1 MRGGK
6 TVHATYCVEQPDSV
20 EVRRLNERDR
30 LRLAAL
36 LDGERGYSL
45 FLAANLGQF
54 GLRNDFV
61 RYWAAFRGGQMRAAL
76 MMVRARAALY
86 APPGADVGALATVAA
101 NHGIDFTMGRPDL
114 VEAMIAANPQLAIA
128 RREDHVLA
136 ELTLANRRTAQ
147 AEPRG
152 GVARRARATDIEAL
166 AQLYTGAAGFEGM
179 TREQIRGVMHGRVR
193 SLRTYVVEMDGR
205 LVAAAS
211 TNAETHAAAM
221 VGGVWTAP
229 AWRGRGFSTAVTAAI
244 SDSLLAS
251 QRVPYLFYLIDN
263 APAARVYAKVG
274 YRPIGHWTVVYFD
287 RHHSA

>member
-1 MRGGK
+1 MRGGDA
-6 TVHATYCVEQPDSV
+6 VHATHDVEPPPST

-54 GLRNDFV
+54 GLRNDCV
-61 RYWAAFRGGQMRAAL
+61 RYWASWRGGQMRAVL

-101 NHGIDFTMGRPDL
+101 EQGVDFTMGRADL

-128 RREDHVLA
+128 RREDHVFA
-136 ELTLANRRTAQ
+136 ELTLANRRAAQ
-147 AEPRG
+147 PEPRG
-152 GVARRARATDIEAL
+152 TVARRARVTDIEAL
-166 AQLYTGAAGFEGM
+166 TQLYTGAAGFEGL
-179 TREQIRGVMHGRVR
+179 TREQIRNVMHGRVR
-193 SLRTYVVEMDGR
+193 TLRTYVADVDGR

-221 VGGVWTAP
+221 VGGVWTDP
-229 AWRGRGFSTAVTAAI
+229 AWRGRGYSTAVTAAI
-244 SDSLLAS
+244 SENLLAG
-251 QRVPYLFYLIDN
+251 QRVPYLFYLTDN
-263 APAARVYAKVG
+263 APAARVYARVG
-274 YRPIGHWTVVYFD
+274 YRPIGRWTVVYFD